1 MMLLALKGKICIPVE
16 AAAGSGQNK
25 SAGFGQNN
33 SMTKEPSAAPYAPAV
48 ELPLPDA
55 RVLWGRALLAIK
67 KANKIMLHSV
77 CVNLGKFS
85 LEGDTLRVHVPSQ
98 LDYEMLR
105 KPQNCGDLVESLRNL
120 GYNVNIEFV
129 LDETAGAGREDKI
142 VRLRRILGADITVIN

>member
-1 MMLLALKGKICIPVE
+1 MTIRAI
-16 AAAGSGQNK
+16 SGEIVIESNTTRVNVVASK
-25 SAGFGQNN
+25 REVSAPSQSQGDTTLTQK
-33 SMTKEPSAAPYAPAV
+33 TK
-48 ELPLPDA
+48 LPLPDP

-77 CVNLGKFS
+77 CVNLGNFE
-85 LEGDTLRVHVPSQ
+85 LRGNTLCVVVPSK

-129 LDETAGAGREDKI
+129 LDESAREMGEGKI
-142 VRLRRILGADITVIN
+142 NRLQKILGADIQVIN